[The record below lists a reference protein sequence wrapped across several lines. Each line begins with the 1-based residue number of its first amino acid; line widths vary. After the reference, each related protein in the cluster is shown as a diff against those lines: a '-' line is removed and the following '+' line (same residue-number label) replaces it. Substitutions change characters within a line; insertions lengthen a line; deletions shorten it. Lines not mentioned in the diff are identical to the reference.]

1 MHLQEG
7 GESGQATE
15 CQTGRR
21 WLPQALPHDLQA
33 PLCDERR
40 VSRPCVQRLLLGDLQ
55 LRPNGSWRQY
65 RQASPRSSG
74 RDLLNLLKQAGTYVL
89 YSQLISDEKYM

>member
-7 GESGQATE
+7 GESGPATE
-15 CQTGRR
+15 YQTGQR

-33 PLCDERR
+33 AVRDERR
-40 VSRPCVQRLLLGDLQ
+40 VSRPRVQRLLLGDLQ

-65 RQASPRSSG
+65 R
-74 RDLLNLLKQAGTYVL
+74 
-89 YSQLISDEKYM
+89 